1 MARKRNLRNL
11 GRRGLSL
18 FLALVMCTSLIQIS
32 AVAVEDYK
40 VGDTFQADSADAE
53 LPANIPEGTY
63 WSDPEEAPDTTK
75 DPICGGE
82 EHTHGDGCTSQEIS
96 AEAYTEENPDQY
108 KVEQSTYY
116 KLICEKGDEEAHTHG
131 RDCYGERYYSWSY
144 DNFPERPD
152 DGQTTTVDG
161 VQYMYKIGRKSSGW
175 YRLTCDKAESQGHT
189 HSLEADCY
197 TIESAS
203 AEDNDLTLSDGFQY
217 FQYDC
222 TAHEHTNECYPLI
235 YTWTLKAYEV
245 ESVEIVD
252 DIINSGCLVA
262 QVTGRAV
269 SYQWYKNGEPMEGE
283 TNPALYVA
291 VHDSA
296 NGDVGN
302 NSRAKDDRPT
312 YKVVVSDGT
321 NTKEDSLK
329 LPYYTALQNGSFE
342 YPNVQGLD
350 SKSSTVYNGWTGVYQ
365 IKSGS
370 NGVIWKTTGL
380 DPYGTNKRDIELVR
394 PGMQNNTTHGTRSAK
409 EGYQFAEVNAEAY
422 GALYQDV
429 MTQPGS
435 TLHWSFAHRGRNGQ
449 DTLALVIVNA
459 DGSID
464 VSDFDDVPQEY
475 IQATVKDG
483 NSSWKTYQG
492 TYKVPAGQFVTRF
505 YFVAVKATGGA
516 TQGNLLDDITFSS
529 TAPVVPQTYGYT
541 INYHVDGA
549 KVETESGRAEAGATV
564 LPSYLELYESKY
576 DSAAD
581 YSESKIE
588 VTAAGPNVLDLYF
601 TTPEYAIEYYV
612 KGETDTDYS
621 KVTDSTVLAGLTTSG
636 KLAYGSSKTISGLGL
651 PDTLTVGS
659 ATYAYKHSDPD
670 GNFTMTKG
678 GENVIKVYYAYQA
691 PDYKTIR
698 YAWTNDSTLPANT
711 SKTIGSDEDILDLT
725 GYTPDRD
732 VPTFDNTAR
741 YTYTTSG
748 WYIDPEHNIPY
759 TNQSLNDGDT
769 LYAYCLRSD
778 VNSYSIQYN
787 FADFDETT
795 GGTIDGSGALLP
807 SGQNNLTLDQ
817 LQAITLTTLTDL
829 ERGYTF
835 EGWYRDAAHTQAI
848 DSLASEEASLTV
860 YAYLTYVEPA
870 PIQHPYTV
878 VYEYHDIVDGR
889 ENIGQGASSP
899 RITAET
905 GTVTQ
910 AAHAGL
916 LDTKYSAAPATLA
929 EYNID
934 NADEFTKG
942 TGAGD
947 KAIEG
952 SWGSGLTYVIH
963 YYRQTWTSGS
973 LQIIKNITG
982 LDETSQA
989 ALEAA
994 LTFTVTGPNDY
1005 SRTIAYSELT
1015 ETVNGNPALTINDL
1029 EAGTYTVTENNATTG
1044 TDSYTLTASASMDKD
1059 GASENG
1065 YQVEVNLNGV
1075 TAAITITNA
1084 YQGKTY
1090 NIFFDGGD
1098 HGKVNYN
1105 YTSAYGIDRVR
1116 LQEFEAD
1123 KDKGEEEPRYGWG
1136 GGFRE
1141 VGQTLYGLNNGE
1153 TIYPNLA
1160 SNPTIAEGTRQ
1171 VMYTFTYAQYLD
1183 HEAVME
1189 IPAPGLTV
1197 DDGYDSNKSFYHG
1210 DTAFTGI
1217 EAAMEAMNST
1227 DPDENGFYNITYTA
1241 QYTAN
1246 QNTRYKVN
1254 YYYQN
1259 ADGTYPLTP
1268 HDTAIRTGTT
1278 GAAVSVDDADK
1289 TPNGSLGL
1297 AGLTYVYDANN
1308 ASNVSSGS
1316 IAGNELTTLKVYFKW
1331 QKGVS
1336 YNYVA
1341 SSGTLP
1347 SEISVSTGS
1356 YAITDTASYSW
1367 GDTTANNGKVSFP
1380 ENATTYSVPGG
1391 VWTLS
1396 SWNGDHRPMANA
1408 ITGVTYT
1415 GTWTYTAN
1423 GSATVTLNFVDEQ
1436 GNQLLDPVSQT
1447 KPHGSSY
1454 DFASAIANTDTL
1466 VTSDG
1471 LTYTFT
1477 KDYEGAFDAGRED
1490 QDVAYTGAI
1499 PSGGKT
1505 LTRVYA
1511 LEKQNVVVTKKYDI
1525 DSLPAGF
1532 AITVTDK
1539 TTGAAAAT
1547 LNLDNAASNENRT
1560 AAWNVQL
1567 PTGHAYTFTETGY
1580 SNGDNWTTALTARWE
1595 NQATNVERAW
1605 NSLTVTNFSF
1615 DLPKVDKNTLAVEL
1629 TNAYTYTPPAPASV
1643 GYDVVHVYYTN
1654 NSRDGQTSVS
1664 ASGSDGATITA
1675 DNITKAYTYG
1685 GFTYNFTSAS
1695 PASITLDK
1703 DGERLTITLRYDR
1716 TVGGDDDDDDD
1727 DDPVTVPDP
1736 DVPTT
1741 DLPDGETPTTDLP
1754 DGETPTAN
1762 LPEEEVPTTDLPEE
1776 EVPLAEAPATG
1787 DSLIL
1792 WVMAAAASGAG
1803 LVWLALSGRKR
1814 KEDDAQ

>member
-32 AVAVEDYK
+32 AFAAEDYK
-40 VGDTFQADSADAE
+40 VGDTYQADSADAE

-63 WSDPEEAPDTTK
+63 WSNPEEAPIYSDGYTCAYADQEDGYVIWADPDDEANWTEISQDEYNQDDADHYKSIPGTEIYWTYSDWFGNEQTYTGDRYTRQWGKYDYKYTLDNEHGTYGLINNRGGYQYYTELTRHENDTT
-75 DPICGGE
+75 
-82 EHTHGDGCTSQEIS
+82 
-96 AEAYTEENPDQY
+96 
-108 KVEQSTYY
+108 TYY
-116 KLICEKGDEEAHTHG
+116 KLNSDVHYH
-131 RDCYGERYYSWSY
+131 
-144 DNFPERPD
+144 N
-152 DGQTTTVDG
+152 
-161 VQYMYKIGRKSSGW
+161 
-175 YRLTCDKAESQGHT
+175 ESCKEIVGHT
-189 HSLEADCY
+189 
-197 TIESAS
+197 
-203 AEDNDLTLSDGFQY
+203 
-217 FQYDC
+217 
-222 TAHEHTNECYPLI
+222 

-245 ESVEIVD
+245 ESVKIVD

-302 NSRAKDDRPT
+302 NSKARDDRPT

-329 LPYYTALQNGSFE
+329 LSYYTALQNGSFE

-350 SKSSTVYNGWTGVYQ
+350 NKSSTVYNGWTGVYQ

-409 EGYQFAEVNAEAY
+409 DGYQFAEVNAEAY

-435 TLHWSFAHRGRNGQ
+435 TLHWSFAHRGRDGQ

-475 IQATVKDG
+475 IKATVEDG

-505 YFVAVKATGGA
+505 YFVAVEATGGP

-549 KVETESGRAEAGATV
+549 KVETESGKAEAGATV
-564 LPSYLELYESKY
+564 RPSFLAIYESKY
-576 DSAAD
+576 DSDAD
-581 YSESKIE
+581 YSDAKIE

-612 KGETDTDYS
+612 KGENDDNYS
-621 KVTDSTVLAGLTTSG
+621 QVIDESVLAGLTTSG
-636 KLAYGSSKTISGLGL
+636 KLAYGSSKTISGLNL
-651 PDTLTVGS
+651 PDTLIVGS
-659 ATYAYKHSDPD
+659 AAYDYDHSDPD
-670 GNFTMTKG
+670 PTFTMTKG

-698 YAWTNDSTLPANT
+698 YAWTSDSHARPGSMTDSLAANGET
-711 SKTIGSDEDILDLT
+711 VDDILDLSSYENALRT
-725 GYTPDRD
+725 LPGTTEAGYTI
-732 VPTFDNTAR
+732 T
-741 YTYTTSG
+741 G
-748 WYIDPEHNIPY
+748 WYTDQAHQILFDPATMDLTDGQTLYAHCQY
-759 TNQSLNDGDT
+759 TEPNTYFVNYKWATGSEQPDGVALPADQNSITLTSLRAIAVSPLNVNTSAGYKFEGWYTDADHQTPFTDGTLANQNDSIT
-769 LYAYCLRSD
+769 LYAYVTYR
-778 VNSYSIQYN
+778 
-787 FADFDETT
+787 T
-795 GGTIDGSGALLP
+795 P
-807 SGQNNLTLDQ
+807 
-817 LQAITLTTLTDL
+817 
-829 ERGYTF
+829 ER
-835 EGWYRDAAHTQAI
+835 A
-848 DSLASEEASLTV
+848 
-860 YAYLTYVEPA
+860 
-870 PIQHPYTV
+870 YTV
-878 VYEYHDIVDGR
+878 EYVYHNIVDGR
-889 ENIGQGASSP
+889 EDIVPGAASP
-899 RITAET
+899 RIENVAS

-910 AAHAGL
+910 AAYEGL
-916 LDTKYSAAPATLA
+916 LDTKYSDAPTTLA
-929 EYNID
+929 EYVNVIA
-934 NADEFTKG
+934 NAAEFTKG

-982 LDETSQA
+982 LDGTSQR

-1005 SRTIAYSELT
+1005 SRTIAYTDLT
-1015 ETVNGNPALTINDL
+1015 ERVNGNPALTINGL

-1044 TDSYTLTASASMDKD
+1044 TDSYTLTASANMDKD
-1059 GASENG
+1059 GNSENG
-1065 YQVEVNLNGV
+1065 YQVEVRLNGV

-1098 HGKVNYN
+1098 HGKVNYS

-1116 LQEFEAD
+1116 LQEFAPD
-1123 KDKGEEEPRYGWG
+1123 KDKGEEEPRYDWG
-1136 GGFRE
+1136 GGFRN
-1141 VGQTLYGLNNGE
+1141 VGDTLYGLNNGE
-1153 TIYPNLA
+1153 TIYPNLT
-1160 SNPTIAEGTRQ
+1160 SNPTIAAGTRQ

-1183 HEAVME
+1183 HRAVME

-1197 DDGYDSNKSFYHG
+1197 DDGYNSNKSFYHG
-1210 DTAFTGI
+1210 DTAFAGI
-1217 EAAMEAMNST
+1217 EDAMEAMNSAA
-1227 DPDENGFYNITYTA
+1227 PDENGFYNITYTA
-1241 QYTAN
+1241 RYTAN
-1246 QNTRYKVN
+1246 QDTRYTVN

-1259 ADGTYPLTP
+1259 ADGSYPSAPNATTT
-1268 HDTAIRTGTT
+1268 DRAGTT
-1278 GAAVSVDDADK
+1278 GADVSVTEADK
-1289 TPNGSLGL
+1289 TPNGSLGV
-1297 AGLTYVYDANN
+1297 AGLTYVCDADNTG
-1308 ASNVSSGS
+1308 NVFSGS
-1316 IAGNELTTLKVYFKW
+1316 IAGNGSTTLKVYFKW

-1356 YAITDTASYSW
+1356 YAIADTASYSW
-1367 GDTTANNGKVSFP
+1367 GNITANKGKASFP
-1380 ENATTYSVPGG
+1380 ENTTYSVPGG
-1391 VWTLS
+1391 VWTLT
-1396 SWNGDHRPMANA
+1396 SWSGDELPMANA
-1408 ITGVTYT
+1408 STGVTYT

-1436 GNQLLDPVSQT
+1436 GNHLLDPVSLT
-1447 KPHGSSY
+1447 KPHGSGY
-1454 DFASAIANTDTL
+1454 DFTSSIANTDTL
-1466 VTSDG
+1466 VIRDG
-1471 LTYTFT
+1471 LTYKFT
-1477 KDYEGAFDAGRED
+1477 KDYEGAFGADRED
-1490 QDVAYTGAI
+1490 QDVDYIGYI

-1511 LEKQNVVVTKKYDI
+1511 LEKQNVEVTKKYNI

-1532 AITVTDK
+1532 AITVTDT

-1560 AAWNVQL
+1560 AVWNVQL

-1629 TNAYTYTPPAPASV
+1629 TNAYTYTPPVPASV

-1654 NSRDGQTSVS
+1654 NSRDGQIPVS

-1703 DGERLTITLRYDR
+1703 DGDRLTITLRYDR
-1716 TVGGDDDDDDD
+1716 TVGGGDDNDDND

-1754 DGETPTAN
+1754 EEEVPTTN
-1762 LPEEEVPTTDLPEE
+1762 LPEEEVPTADLPEE

-1803 LVWLALSGRKR
+1803 LVWLTLSGRKR